1 MKFYALVAES
11 YFLFLLKFIV
21 FYLFI
26 WISVLG
32 LCSLLSSEHLISLH
46 GSLSLSIWNIP
57 GLVYP
62 NFHTITQLVS
72 HFLPHAAGQRVF
84 KFQGLDAIEISRLN
98 WGFHFYLFTSPKSA
112 LYWNT
117 NSAVNERLFMHLH
130 LVASCIV
137 SMGKFMIGSNVGLYI
152 VHLYVYAH
160 NIIKY
165 NKNFKK
171 LSWREEKRSG
181 LIFEY
186 WDRPHRNSFWIFIWR
201 FLCLPKFFFFFFIG
215 LIYFQCLDRNFHIS
229 PAVYRVWNW
238 YLGK

>member
-72 HFLPHAAGQRVF
+72 HFLPHAAGQRVL

-117 NSAVNERLFMHLH
+117 NSAVNERLFN
-130 LVASCIV
+130 ASAFGCFMY
-137 SMGKFMIGSNVGLYI
+137 SQYGKIHDWEQCGVIHCAS
-152 VHLYVYAH
+152 
-160 NIIKY
+160 
-165 NKNFKK
+165 
-171 LSWREEKRSG
+171 
-181 LIFEY
+181 
-186 WDRPHRNSFWIFIWR
+186 
-201 FLCLPKFFFFFFIG
+201 LCLCP
-215 LIYFQCLDRNFHIS
+215 
-229 PAVYRVWNW
+229 
-238 YLGK
+238 